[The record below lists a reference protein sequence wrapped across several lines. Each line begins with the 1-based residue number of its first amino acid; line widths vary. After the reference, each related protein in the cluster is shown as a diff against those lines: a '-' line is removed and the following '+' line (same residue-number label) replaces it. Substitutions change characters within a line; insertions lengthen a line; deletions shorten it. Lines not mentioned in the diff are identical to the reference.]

1 MFRGTLTQGTNYR
14 IFGKVKEQKGES
26 AVNSEPRN
34 AVLLG
39 SWTPAVPAAPAAKA
53 RSRRRKQIA
62 SLTLPPFKSSLLSPL
77 AESNQTTARVHGK

>member
-1 MFRGTLTQGTNYR
+1 MFRGKLTQGTNYR

-34 AVLLG
+34 AMLLG
-39 SWTPAVPAAPAAKA
+39 SWAPAAPAAPAAKG
-53 RSRRRKQIA
+53 RSRRKQIA
-62 SLTLPPFKSSLLSPL
+62 SLALSPFKSSPFSPL

>member
-1 MFRGTLTQGTNYR
+1 MFRGTLTWGTNYR

-62 SLTLPPFKSSLLSPL
+62 SLALPPFKSSPLSPL
-77 AESNQTTARVHGK
+77 AESNQTTARVHRK

>member
-1 MFRGTLTQGTNYR
+1 MFRGKLTQGTNYR

-34 AVLLG
+34 AMLLG
-39 SWTPAVPAAPAAKA
+39 SWAPAAPAAPAAKG
-53 RSRRRKQIA
+53 RSRRKQIA
-62 SLTLPPFKSSLLSPL
+62 SLALSPFKSSPLSPL

>member
-1 MFRGTLTQGTNYR
+1 MFRGTLTWGTNYR

-39 SWTPAVPAAPAAKA
+39 SWTPAVPAAPAAV
-53 RSRRRKQIA
+53 
-62 SLTLPPFKSSLLSPL
+62 PF
-77 AESNQTTARVHGK
+77 